1 MRNIELKESERVDDL
16 QLDGLKIIQDTNGFC
31 FGIDAVLLSNFAE
44 VKNGESVVDLGTGT
58 GIIPILIAGKSKA
71 EKITGIEIQKE
82 VAEMASRSVLL
93 NKLEDRLSILN
104 INLKDALDH
113 FGKSSV
119 DVITSN
125 PPYVNTGG
133 GIINTEDKKAISRHE
148 IYCNLEDVI
157 RISSSLLK
165 PNGRFYMVHR
175 PSRMA
180 DIMEYCRKYKLEP
193 KVIRF
198 VQPNSEKAPNIFLI
212 KCVRS
217 GGKELKFMAPL
228 NVYNLDG
235 SYTDEIY
242 KIYSNECIDVFEGR
256 K

>member
-1 MRNIELKESERVDDL
+1 MKNIELKDNERIDDL
-16 QLDGLKIIQDTNGFC
+16 QLDGLKIIQDTTGFC

-44 VKNGESVVDLGTGT
+44 VKSNDTLVDLGTGT
-58 GIIPILIAGKSKA
+58 GIVPILIAGKSKVNR
-71 EKITGIEIQKE
+71 IVGIEIQKE
-82 VAEMASRSVLL
+82 VAEMANRSVQL

-104 INLKDALDH
+104 INLKDALAH
-113 FGKSSV
+113 LGKSSV
-119 DVITSN
+119 DVVTTN

-133 GIINTEDKKAISRHE
+133 GIVNNMDKKAISRHE
-148 IYCNLEDVI
+148 IHCNLEDVI
-157 RISSSLLK
+157 RVSSSLLK

-175 PSRMA
+175 PSRLV
-180 DIMEYCRKYKLEP
+180 DIIEYCRKYQLEP
-193 KVIRF
+193 KTIRF

-228 NVYNLDG
+228 NVYNADG
-235 SYTDEIY
+235 SYTEEIY